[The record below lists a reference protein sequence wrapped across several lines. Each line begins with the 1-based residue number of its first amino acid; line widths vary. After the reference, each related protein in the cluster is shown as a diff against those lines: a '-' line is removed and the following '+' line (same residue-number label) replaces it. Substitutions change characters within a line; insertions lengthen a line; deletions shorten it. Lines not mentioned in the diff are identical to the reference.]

1 LEIDAEHWEF
11 MPILSRKVSRKAILT
26 APGAALLLQALSMS
40 AQADVQVS
48 GETGAMRIVASG
60 ASLGEVLDALG
71 TQYGVQSQLPP
82 SLDRS
87 ISGTY
92 DGSLAQ
98 LLSRLLQG
106 YNFVVEST
114 ASGTKVVVYDLN
126 AAQSGINISRNSLS
140 NQGANPPRPPPGW
153 NPNHLPPGF
162 PPVPGLDP
170 AHGGRG
176 HGPPIGR

>member
-1 LEIDAEHWEF
+1 
-11 MPILSRKVSRKAILT
+11 MPNLSRKVSRKAILT
-26 APGAALLLQALSMS
+26 ALGAALLLQALSMS
-40 AQADVQVS
+40 AHADVQVS
-48 GETGAMRIVASG
+48 GETGAIRIVASG

-71 TQYGVQSQLPP
+71 TQYGLQSQLPP

-140 NQGANPPRPPPGW
+140 NHGANPPRPPAGPPPGW
-153 NPNHLPPGF
+153 NPAHLPPGF
-162 PPVPGLDP
+162 PPVPRLDP
-170 AHGGRG
+170 ARAGRG
-176 HGPPIGR
+176 HRPP

>member
-1 LEIDAEHWEF
+1 LQSTGG
-11 MPILSRKVSRKAILT
+11 LCRSRKVSRKAILT

-126 AAQSGINISRNSLS
+126 AAQSHINISRNSLA
-140 NQGANPPRPPPGW
+140 NQGANPPQPPAGPPPGW
-153 NPNHLPPGF
+153 NPAHLPPGF

-170 AHGGRG
+170 ARAGRG